1 MNESFEAPQGV
12 PARCP
17 SCDQPIS
24 VGAMPPAADTPCP
37 NCGKPLWFVHSE
49 ASDVVVVRFSPGRIL
64 KEPEF
69 QTLRQFLFG
78 RSPSPHVV
86 LNLNDCQYFS
96 DTTLAGFIILYKKL
110 TEARGKLKICCL
122 RPPMS
127 DVFKLAR
134 LDQLFDIY
142 DDEKAALASF

>member
-1 MNESFEAPQGV
+1 MNESSDASTETPG
-12 PARCP
+12 RCP
-17 SCDQPIS
+17 ACGNEVS
-24 VGAMPPAADTPCP
+24 VGTSPPAAETPCP
-37 NCGKPLWFVHSE
+37 HCGKPLWFVHCE
-49 ASDVVVVRFSPGRIL
+49 INHVVVIRFSPGRIL
-64 KEPEF
+64 KADEF
-69 QTLRQFLFG
+69 QTLREFLFT

-122 RPPMS
+122 RAPMS

-142 DDEKAALASF
+142 DDEKAALANF

>member
-1 MNESFEAPQGV
+1 MNESLGASSDPPG
-12 PARCP
+12 RCP
-17 SCDQPIS
+17 ACDNELNLGTS
-24 VGAMPPAADTPCP
+24 LPAAETPCLQ
-37 NCGKPLWFVHSE
+37 CGKPLWFVHSE
-49 ASDVVVVRFSPGRIL
+49 INHVAVIRFLPGRIL
-64 KEPEF
+64 KEAEF
-69 QTLRQFLFG
+69 QTLRELLFS

-96 DTTLAGFIILYKKL
+96 DTTLAGFILLYKKL

-122 RPPMS
+122 RSPML

>member
-1 MNESFEAPQGV
+1 
-12 PARCP
+12 
-17 SCDQPIS
+17 
-24 VGAMPPAADTPCP
+24 MPPTADTPCP
-37 NCGKPLWFVHSE
+37 HCGKPLWFLHSE

-64 KEPEF
+64 KEAEF
-69 QTLRQFLFG
+69 QALREFLFG
-78 RSPSPHVV
+78 RSPSPRVV

-96 DTTLAGFIILYKKL
+96 DTTLAGFILLYKKL
-110 TEARGKLKICCL
+110 TEARGKLRICCL

-142 DDEKAALASF
+142 DDEKAAVAGF